1 MHINITS
8 LLSLDMFPLSHSA
21 AEGGQ
26 DAGRNTWKASQETAA
41 GIKPPLLDTEE
52 KLQAIRDFA
61 RSSGGWTREEIE
73 AWPPEEINALFLQ
86 WVAGDTRLCPAL
98 IDGVTFYERNGEWWY
113 DHENTPE
120 DETGPFERRTDAY
133 AQAASEHYR
142 AGCYPRA
149 DSLEEIDWE
158 EMEVMA
164 SAGHI
169 SGNLYNGSDDQIY
182 FYLGN

>member
-1 MHINITS
+1 MHINITP

-26 DAGRNTWKASQETAA
+26 EAGRNSWKASQETSAE
-41 GIKPPLLDTEE
+41 IQPPLLDTEE
-52 KLQAIRDFA
+52 KLQAMRDFA

-86 WVAGDTRLCPAL
+86 WIAGDTRQCPAML
-98 IDGVTFYERNGEWWY
+98 EGVSFYEKGSEWFY
-113 DHENTPE
+113 DHTDTPDE
-120 DETGPFERRTDAY
+120 ETGPFETRSEAY

-142 AGCYPRA
+142 AGCYPSA

-158 EMEVMA
+158 EAEMMA
-164 SAGHI
+164 SAGQI
-169 SGNLYNGSDDQIY
+169 SGNLYKGSDDQIY